1 MLLPECRDSRDSLLR
16 PLHRPAS
23 TTHCIPNSSGYA
35 TQLAGFVAFKHHQLD
50 EFLQPTPGVV
60 QDPARL
66 AEEIADVQTQT
77 ISDGIIAAESGVGVD
92 HTGVGNYPVR
102 RRLADFMR
110 QHPRA

>member
-1 MLLPECRDSRDSLLR
+1 MLLAECRDSRDSLLR

-23 TTHCIPNSSGYA
+23 TTHCIPNSSGHA

-60 QDPARL
+60 QNPARL

-77 ISDGIIAAESGVGVD
+77 ISDGILPAAAALVLGPPRFV
-92 HTGVGNYPVR
+92 
-102 RRLADFMR
+102 
-110 QHPRA
+110 QH